1 MNTAIPYFKN
11 LEKIS
16 NAIIVMG
23 ILLGTLGIIAIG
35 YPEIAGKTTVAVLGI
50 FLVFGAILRG
60 TFAIFS
66 FSMGRMILQYILAI
80 LMMITGLWLLTN
92 QAAGLQTVTIVLGV
106 FFIVD
111 GGTFIVYS
119 FSLKP
124 IGVGGWLLFNGI
136 IGILVGIL
144 IWIHWLESGSYF
156 LGLYVGVKL
165 FLDGVVYILT
175 GYTARKNSPL
185 N

>member
-111 GGTFIVYS
+111 GGTSIVYS

-124 IGVGGWLLFNGI
+124 IGGGAGYFSMVLLASWLGFLFGS
-136 IGILVGIL
+136 
-144 IWIHWLESGSYF
+144 SGSNPDHIF
-156 LGLYVGVKL
+156 LA
-165 FLDGVVYILT
+165 FM
-175 GYTARKNSPL
+175 
-185 N
+185 